1 MIEIYIT
8 EDHHGIPRLGDI
20 PSAARRRRSYSLS
33 LSIYICMYVCIYIY
47 IYR

>member
-33 LSIYICMYVCIYIY
+33 LSIYMYVCMYIYIY
-47 IYR
+47 I